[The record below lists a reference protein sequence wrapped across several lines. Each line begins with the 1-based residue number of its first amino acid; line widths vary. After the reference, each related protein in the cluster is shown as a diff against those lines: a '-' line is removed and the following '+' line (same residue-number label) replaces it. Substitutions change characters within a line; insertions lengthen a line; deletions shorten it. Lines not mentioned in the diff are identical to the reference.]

1 LNVSAIFWPSP
12 KVVKPAFAGE
22 IILGGVHI
30 TLASLVSLVFG
41 AVVICAL
48 YFFLSKVRLGK
59 EIDATSQNLV
69 GASLAGI
76 NVSKIYD
83 ITLMMAAALAAV
95 GGMLVAPMWQAN
107 TTIGQYVLLK
117 GFAIVVVAGMG
128 NVMGCVWIGLIAGV
142 AEAIFGQYVS
152 LYYREGFLFIVM
164 IISLL
169 IKPEGWFTKK

>member
-1 LNVSAIFWPSP
+1 
-12 KVVKPAFAGE
+12 
-22 IILGGVHI
+22 
-30 TLASLVSLVFG
+30 
-41 AVVICAL
+41 
-48 YFFLSKVRLGK
+48 
-59 EIDATSQNLV
+59 
-69 GASLAGI
+69 
-76 NVSKIYD
+76 VSKIYD